1 MGDTALPVTTK
12 SCKTSCSSNRY
23 STHTHTQRCS
33 MLFRGVV
40 SLGLQFLVV
49 VMMMET
55 KVVVQ
60 LFPLV
65 LLLELWFGMWK
76 SNFLFNH
83 YHGWFSLFPLSQV
96 THWRECVLIYCIVR
110 SYVWLYNLYPIWFG
124 SNSSSGSAL
133 DSWDIFD
140 VSFKPQTCFPFSF
153 LFLTLA
159 LRPKPSGRSS
169 IE

>member
-1 MGDTALPVTTK
+1 MGNIALPVATK
-12 SCKTSCSSNRY
+12 SCKTSCISNRY
-23 STHTHTQRCS
+23 SPHTKRCS
-33 MLFRGVV
+33 MLFGGVV
-40 SLGLQFLVV
+40 SLGLDSLVV
-49 VMMMET
+49 VMMET

-96 THWRECVLIYCIVR
+96 THWRECVLILYSSIVC
-110 SYVWLYNLYPIWFG
+110 WLYNLYPIWFG

-133 DSWDIFD
+133 GSWDIW
-140 VSFKPQTCFPFSF
+140 TFPLSHKLVF
-153 LFLTLA
+153 LF
-159 LRPKPSGRSS
+159 PSSFS
-169 IE
+169 L

>member
-23 STHTHTQRCS
+23 STHTHTIRCS

-49 VMMMET
+49 VMMET

-110 SYVWLYNLYPIWFG
+110 SYVGYTICIPFG
-124 SNSSSGSAL
+124 LVRIRVRARLWILGTFS
-133 DSWDIFD
+133 
-140 VSFKPQTCFPFSF
+140 TFPLSHKLVF
-153 LFLTLA
+153 LF
-159 LRPKPSGRSS
+159 PSSFS
-169 IE
+169 L